1 MAEPVRSEDRSG
13 GVRVLTLDRPP
24 ANALDDSMLAS
35 LEGALD
41 EAASDDSVRAVVI
54 RASGAFFCGG
64 FDLRAPQRT
73 GDAVTAMVER
83 YRDSH
88 RKLLALPKPTL
99 AAVQGHAIAGGFVI
113 ALACDH
119 RVAVRGDYRVG
130 LNETAIGA
138 AFPPVALE
146 IVRLR
151 LTHAV
156 ASELLLGADLYPA
169 SALVR
174 FGLVDQ
180 LSSPGAFDDEVHAR
194 ATRLAGFPREVY
206 AHAKAELVAEALGRI
221 DAVSL
226 DRELEIAALWSTDES
241 RAARAAQRERLS

>member
-1 MAEPVRSEDRSG
+1 
-13 GVRVLTLDRPP
+13 
-24 ANALDDSMLAS
+24 
-35 LEGALD
+35 
-41 EAASDDSVRAVVI
+41 
-54 RASGAFFCGG
+54 
-64 FDLRAPQRT
+64 
-73 GDAVTAMVER
+73 
-83 YRDSH
+83 
-88 RKLLALPKPTL
+88 
-99 AAVQGHAIAGGFVI
+99 
-113 ALACDH
+113 
-119 RVAVRGDYRVG
+119 VG